1 MTKTYPFKK
10 ILVTGGCGFIGS
22 SYIQNI
28 LNNYDD
34 IEVKNID
41 LMTYATSRK
50 TLALLDEHKNF
61 SHSTLDISKF
71 SLIDKEIKSFDPD
84 LIVNF
89 AAESHVDNS
98 IEGALPFINSNI
110 LGVFNLLEISKNLRD
125 RNKKKFLFHQIST
138 DEVYGDLDASEPA
151 FTEEHPYDP
160 SSPYS
165 ATKASADMLVSAWG
179 RTFKIPYL
187 ITNCSNN
194 FGPRQYSEKLIPKI
208 IFNAMNNIDIPIYG
222 DGLNIRDWIYVDD
235 HTQAIIELHKKDIV
249 ADRFNIGGDNE
260 ITNLDL
266 VENIIKILESHYNLN
281 PRIKFVGDRK
291 GHDARY
297 AINMKKTNSFIGK
310 LPRKT
315 FQENLEKTIAWYVGN
330 SEWWDR

>member
-1 MTKTYPFKK
+1 MNRIYPFKK

-28 LNNYDD
+28 LNNYDG
-34 IEVKNID
+34 IEIQNID
-41 LMTYATSRK
+41 LMTYATSKK
-50 TLALLDEHKNF
+50 TLALLDEYKNF
-61 SHSTLDISKF
+61 SHSTIDISNF
-71 SLIDKEIKSFDPD
+71 AAIDGEIKNFSPD

-125 RNKKKFLFHQIST
+125 QNKKNFLFHQIST
-138 DEVYGDLDASEPA
+138 DEVYGDLEASEPA
-151 FTEEHPYDP
+151 FTEEHPYKP

-208 IFNAMNNIDIPIYG
+208 IFNGMKGIDIPIYG
-222 DGLNIRDWIYVDD
+222 NGLNVRDWIFVDD
-235 HTQAIIELHKKDIV
+235 HTQAIIELHKKSIL
-249 ADRFNIGGDNE
+249 AGRFNIGGDNE
-260 ITNLDL
+260 ITNIDL
-266 VENIIKILESHYNLN
+266 VKNILGILKIKYSLD
-281 PRIKFVGDRK
+281 PKIKFVEDRK
-291 GHDARY
+291 GHDRRY
-297 AINMKKTNSFIGK
+297 AIDMKKTNALLGDIPK
-310 LPRKT
+310 NT
-315 FQENLEKTIAWYVGN
+315 FQENLETTIAWYIEN
-330 SEWWDR
+330 YDWWDS

>member
-28 LNNYDD
+28 LNNYDG
-34 IEVKNID
+34 IEVQNID
-41 LMTYATSRK
+41 LMTYATSKK
-50 TLALLDEHKNF
+50 TLALLDEYKNF
-61 SHSTLDISKF
+61 SHSTLDISEF

-98 IEGALPFINSNI
+98 IEGALPFVNANI

-125 RNKKKFLFHQIST
+125 RNKGRFLFHQIST

-222 DGLNIRDWIYVDD
+222 NGLNIRDWIYVDD

-297 AINMKKTNSFIGK
+297 AINMKKTNSFIGE

-315 FQENLEKTIAWYVGN
+315 FQENLEKTIAWYVKN
-330 SEWWDR
+330 SDWWDG

>member
-28 LNNYDD
+28 LNNYDG
-34 IEVKNID
+34 IEVQNID
-41 LMTYATSRK
+41 LMTYATSKK
-50 TLALLDEHKNF
+50 TLALLDEYKNF

-98 IEGALPFINSNI
+98 IEGALPFVNSNI

-179 RTFKIPYL
+179 RTFEIPYL

-222 DGLNIRDWIYVDD
+222 NGLNIRDWIYVDD

-297 AINMKKTNSFIGK
+297 AINMKKTNSFIGE

-315 FQENLEKTIAWYVGN
+315 FQENLEKTIAWYVKN
-330 SEWWDR
+330 SDWWDR

>member
-1 MTKTYPFKK
+1 MTRTYPFKK

-28 LNNYDD
+28 LNNYDG
-34 IEVKNID
+34 IEVQNID
-41 LMTYATSRK
+41 LMTYATSKK
-50 TLALLDEHKNF
+50 TLALLDEYQNF
-61 SHSTLDISKF
+61 SHSTIDISNF
-71 SLIDKEIKSFDPD
+71 SLIDKEIKNFDPD

-98 IEGALPFINSNI
+98 IEGALPFVNSNI

-125 RNKKKFLFHQIST
+125 RNKQNFLFHQIST

-179 RTFKIPYL
+179 RTFEIPYL

-222 DGLNIRDWIYVDD
+222 NGLNIRDWIYVDD

-266 VENIIKILESHYNLN
+266 VENIIKILQSQYNLN
-281 PRIKFVGDRK
+281 PRVKFVDDRK

-297 AINMKKTNSFIGK
+297 AINMKKTNSFLGE

-315 FQENLEKTIAWYVGN
+315 FQENLEKTIAWYIKN
-330 SEWWDR
+330 SDWWDR

>member
-1 MTKTYPFKK
+1 MTRTYPFKK

-28 LNNYDD
+28 LNNYDG
-34 IEVKNID
+34 IEVQNID
-41 LMTYATSRK
+41 LMTYATSKK
-50 TLALLDEHKNF
+50 TLSLLEEYKNF
-61 SHSTLDISKF
+61 SHSTLDISNF
-71 SLIDKEIKSFDPD
+71 ARIDKEIQNFDPD

-98 IEGALPFINSNI
+98 IEGALPFVNSNI

-125 RNKKKFLFHQIST
+125 RNKKNFLFHQIST

-179 RTFKIPYL
+179 RTFEIPYL

-208 IFNAMNNIDIPIYG
+208 IFNAMHNIDIPIYG
-222 DGLNIRDWIYVDD
+222 NGLNIRDWIYVDD

-266 VENIIKILESHYNLN
+266 VEKIIKILKSQYNLN
-281 PRIKFVGDRK
+281 PRIKFVDDRK

-297 AINMKKTNSFIGK
+297 AINMKKTNSFLGE

-315 FQENLEKTIAWYVGN
+315 FQENLEKTIAWYIKN
-330 SEWWDR
+330 SDWWDQ

>member
-1 MTKTYPFKK
+1 MNRTYPFKK
-10 ILVTGGCGFIGS
+10 IVVTGGCGFIGS

-34 IEVKNID
+34 IEVQNID
-41 LMTYATSRK
+41 LMTYATSKK
-50 TLALLDEHKNF
+50 TLALLDEYKNF
-61 SHSTLDISKF
+61 SHSTLDISNF

-98 IEGALPFINSNI
+98 IEGALPFVNSNI

-165 ATKASADMLVSAWG
+165 ATKASSDMLVSAWG
-179 RTFKIPYL
+179 RTFEIPYL

-222 DGLNIRDWIYVDD
+222 NGLNIRDWIYVDD

-281 PRIKFVGDRK
+281 PRIKFVEDRK

>member
-1 MTKTYPFKK
+1 MNKTYPFKK

-28 LNNYDD
+28 LNNYDG
-34 IEVKNID
+34 IVVQNID
-41 LMTYATSRK
+41 LMTYATSKK
-50 TLALLDEHKNF
+50 TLALLEEYKNF
-61 SHSTLDISKF
+61 SHSTLDISNF
-71 SLIDKEIKSFDPD
+71 ALIDQEIQNFDPD

-98 IEGALPFINSNI
+98 IEGALPFVNSNI
-110 LGVFNLLEISKNLRD
+110 LGVFNLLEISKNTRD

-179 RTFKIPYL
+179 RTFGIPYL

-208 IFNAMNNIDIPIYG
+208 ICNAMNNIDIPIFG
-222 DGLNIRDWIYVDD
+222 NGLNVRDWIFVDD

-249 ADRFNIGGDNE
+249 SGRFNIGGDNE
-260 ITNLDL
+260 ITNIDL
-266 VENIIKILESHYNLN
+266 VENIIKILKSQYNLN
-281 PRIKFVGDRK
+281 PRIKFVDDRK

-297 AINMKKTNSFIGK
+297 AINMKKTNSFIGE

-315 FQENLEKTIAWYVGN
+315 FQENLEKTIAWYIKN
-330 SEWWDR
+330 SDWWDQ

>member
-28 LNNYDD
+28 LNNYDG
-34 IEVKNID
+34 IEVQNID
-41 LMTYATSRK
+41 LMTYATSKK
-50 TLALLDEHKNF
+50 TLALLDEYKNF

-98 IEGALPFINSNI
+98 IEGALPFVNSNI

-179 RTFKIPYL
+179 RTFEIPYL

-222 DGLNIRDWIYVDD
+222 NGLNIRDWIYVDD

-281 PRIKFVGDRK
+281 PKIKFVGDRK

-297 AINMKKTNSFIGK
+297 AINMKKTNSFIGE

-315 FQENLEKTIAWYVGN
+315 FQENLEKTIAWYIKN
-330 SEWWDR
+330 SDWWDR

>member
-1 MTKTYPFKK
+1 MTRTYPFKK

-28 LNNYDD
+28 LNNYDG
-34 IEVKNID
+34 IEVQNID
-41 LMTYATSRK
+41 LMTYATSKK
-50 TLALLDEHKNF
+50 TLALLDEYQNF
-61 SHSTLDISKF
+61 SHSTIDISNF
-71 SLIDKEIKSFDPD
+71 SLIDKEIKNFDPD

-98 IEGALPFINSNI
+98 IEGALPFVNSNI

-125 RNKKKFLFHQIST
+125 RNKQNFLFHQIST

-179 RTFKIPYL
+179 RTFEIPYL

-208 IFNAMNNIDIPIYG
+208 ICNAMNNIDIPIYG
-222 DGLNIRDWIYVDD
+222 NGLNIRDWIYVDD
-235 HTQAIIELHKKDIV
+235 HTQAIIELHKKDII

-266 VENIIKILESHYNLN
+266 VENIIKILQSQYNLN
-281 PRIKFVGDRK
+281 PRVKFVDDRK

-297 AINMKKTNSFIGK
+297 AINMKKTNSFLGE

-315 FQENLEKTIAWYVGN
+315 FQENLEKTIAWYIKN
-330 SEWWDR
+330 SDWWDR

>member
-34 IEVKNID
+34 IEVQNID
-41 LMTYATSRK
+41 LMTYATSKK
-50 TLALLDEHKNF
+50 TLALLDEYKNF
-61 SHSTLDISKF
+61 SHSTLDISNF

-98 IEGALPFINSNI
+98 IEGALPFVNSNI

-125 RNKKKFLFHQIST
+125 RNKKRFLFHQIST
-138 DEVYGDLDASEPA
+138 DEVYGDLDATEPA

-179 RTFKIPYL
+179 RTFEIPYL

-222 DGLNIRDWIYVDD
+222 NGLNIRDWIYVDD

-266 VENIIKILESHYNLN
+266 VENIIKILESHYDLN
-281 PRIKFVGDRK
+281 PKIKFVGDRK

-297 AINMKKTNSFIGK
+297 AINMKKTNSFIGE

-315 FQENLEKTIAWYVGN
+315 FQENLEKTIAWYIKN
-330 SEWWDR
+330 SDWWDR

>member
-28 LNNYDD
+28 LNNYDG
-34 IEVKNID
+34 IEVQNID
-41 LMTYATSRK
+41 LMTYATSKK
-50 TLALLDEHKNF
+50 TLALLDEYKNF
-61 SHSTLDISKF
+61 SHSTLDISNF
-71 SLIDKEIKSFDPD
+71 ALIDKEIKNFDPD

-98 IEGALPFINSNI
+98 IEGALPFVNSNI

-125 RNKKKFLFHQIST
+125 RNKKIFLFHQIST

-179 RTFKIPYL
+179 RTFEIPYL

-222 DGLNIRDWIYVDD
+222 NGLNIRDWIYVDE

-260 ITNLDL
+260 IANLDL
-266 VENIIKILESHYNLN
+266 VENIIKILDSHYNLN

-297 AINMKKTNSFIGK
+297 AINMKKTNSFIGE

-315 FQENLEKTIAWYVGN
+315 FQENLEKTIAWYVKN
-330 SEWWDR
+330 SDWWDK

>member
-1 MTKTYPFKK
+1 MTRTYPFKK

-34 IEVKNID
+34 IEVQNID
-41 LMTYATSRK
+41 LMTYATSKK
-50 TLALLDEHKNF
+50 TLALLDEYKNF
-61 SHSTLDISKF
+61 SHSTLDISNF
-71 SLIDKEIKSFDPD
+71 ALIDKEIKNFDPD

-98 IEGALPFINSNI
+98 IEGALPFVNSNI

-125 RNKKKFLFHQIST
+125 RNKKNFLFHQIST

-179 RTFKIPYL
+179 RTFEIPYL

-208 IFNAMNNIDIPIYG
+208 ICNAMNNIDIPIYG
-222 DGLNIRDWIYVDD
+222 NGLNIRDWIYVDD

-260 ITNLDL
+260 ITNLDI
-266 VENIIKILESHYNLN
+266 VENIIEILQSQYNLN
-281 PRIKFVGDRK
+281 PRVKFVDDRK

-297 AINMKKTNSFIGK
+297 AINMKKTNSFLGE

-315 FQENLEKTIAWYVGN
+315 FQENLEKTIAWYIKN
-330 SEWWDR
+330 SDWWD

>member
-28 LNNYDD
+28 LNNYDG
-34 IEVKNID
+34 IEVQNID
-41 LMTYATSRK
+41 LMTYATSKK
-50 TLALLDEHKNF
+50 TLALLDEYKNF

-98 IEGALPFINSNI
+98 IEGALPFVNSNI

-125 RNKKKFLFHQIST
+125 QNKKKFLFHQIST

-179 RTFKIPYL
+179 RTFEIPYL

-222 DGLNIRDWIYVDD
+222 NGLNIRDWIYVDD

-297 AINMKKTNSFIGK
+297 AINMKKTNSFIGE

-315 FQENLEKTIAWYVGN
+315 FQENLEKTIAWYVKN
-330 SEWWDR
+330 SDWWDQ

>member
-34 IEVKNID
+34 IEVQNID
-41 LMTYATSRK
+41 LMTYATSKK
-50 TLALLDEHKNF
+50 TLALLDEYKNF

-71 SLIDKEIKSFDPD
+71 SLIDKEIKNFDPD

-98 IEGALPFINSNI
+98 IEGALPFVNSNI

-179 RTFKIPYL
+179 RTFEIPYL

-222 DGLNIRDWIYVDD
+222 NGLNIRDWIYVDD
-235 HTQAIIELHKKDIV
+235 HTQAIIKLHKKDIV

-266 VENIIKILESHYNLN
+266 VENIIKILKSYYNLN

-297 AINMKKTNSFIGK
+297 AINMKKTNSFIGE

-315 FQENLEKTIAWYVGN
+315 FQENLEKTIAWYVKN
-330 SEWWDR
+330 SDWWDQ

>member
-1 MTKTYPFKK
+1 MTRTYPFKK

-28 LNNYDD
+28 LNNYDG
-34 IEVKNID
+34 IEVQNID
-41 LMTYATSRK
+41 LMTYATSKK
-50 TLALLDEHKNF
+50 TLALLDEYKNF
-61 SHSTLDISKF
+61 THSTLDISNF
-71 SLIDKEIKSFDPD
+71 ALIDKEIKNFDPD

-125 RNKKKFLFHQIST
+125 RDKKNFLFHQIST

-179 RTFKIPYL
+179 RTFEIPYL

-208 IFNAMNNIDIPIYG
+208 IFNAMHNIDIPIYG
-222 DGLNIRDWIYVDD
+222 NGFNIRDWIYVDD

-266 VENIIKILESHYNLN
+266 VENIIKILKSQYNLN
-281 PRIKFVGDRK
+281 PRIKFVEDRK

-297 AINMKKTNSFIGK
+297 AINMKKTNSFLGE

-315 FQENLEKTIAWYVGN
+315 FQENLEKTIAWYIKN
-330 SEWWDR
+330 SDWWD

>member
-1 MTKTYPFKK
+1 MTRTYPFKK

-28 LNNYDD
+28 LNNYDG
-34 IEVKNID
+34 IEVQNID
-41 LMTYATSRK
+41 LMTYATSKK
-50 TLALLDEHKNF
+50 TLALLDEYQNF
-61 SHSTLDISKF
+61 SHSTIDISNF
-71 SLIDKEIKSFDPD
+71 SLIDKEIKNFDPD

-98 IEGALPFINSNI
+98 IEGALPFVNSNI

-125 RNKKKFLFHQIST
+125 RNKQNFLFHQIST

-179 RTFKIPYL
+179 RTFEIPYL

-222 DGLNIRDWIYVDD
+222 NGLNIRDWIYVDD

-297 AINMKKTNSFIGK
+297 AINMKKTNSFIGE

-315 FQENLEKTIAWYVGN
+315 FQENLEKTIAWYIKN
-330 SEWWDR
+330 SDWWDR

>member
-28 LNNYDD
+28 LNNYDG
-34 IEVKNID
+34 IEVQNID
-41 LMTYATSRK
+41 LMTYATSKK
-50 TLALLDEHKNF
+50 TLALLDEYKNF

-71 SLIDKEIKSFDPD
+71 SLIDNEIKGFGPD

-98 IEGALPFINSNI
+98 IEGALPFVNSNI

-151 FTEEHPYDP
+151 FTEEHPYNP

-179 RTFKIPYL
+179 RTFEIPYL

-222 DGLNIRDWIYVDD
+222 NGLNIRDWIYVDD

-297 AINMKKTNSFIGK
+297 AINMKKTNSFIGE

-315 FQENLEKTIAWYVGN
+315 FQENLEKTIAWYVKN
-330 SEWWDR
+330 SDWWDG

>member
-1 MTKTYPFKK
+1 MNRIYPFKK

-28 LNNYDD
+28 LNNYDG
-34 IEVKNID
+34 IEVQNID
-41 LMTYATSRK
+41 LMTYATSKK
-50 TLALLDEHKNF
+50 TLALLDEYKNF
-61 SHSTLDISKF
+61 SHSTIDISNF
-71 SLIDKEIKSFDPD
+71 AAIDGEIKNFSPD

-125 RNKKKFLFHQIST
+125 QNKKNFLFHQIST
-138 DEVYGDLDASEPA
+138 DEVYGDLDASDPA
-151 FTEEHPYDP
+151 FTEEHPYEP

-208 IFNAMNNIDIPIYG
+208 IFNGMKGIDIPIYG
-222 DGLNIRDWIYVDD
+222 NGLNVRDWIFVDD
-235 HTQAIIELHKKDIV
+235 HTQAIIELHKKSIL
-249 ADRFNIGGDNE
+249 AGRFNIGGDNE
-260 ITNLDL
+260 ITNIDL
-266 VENIIKILESHYNLN
+266 VKNILGILKIKYSLD
-281 PRIKFVGDRK
+281 PKIKFVEDRK
-291 GHDARY
+291 GHDRRY
-297 AINMKKTNSFIGK
+297 AIDMKKTNALLGDIPK
-310 LPRKT
+310 NT
-315 FQENLEKTIAWYVGN
+315 FQENLETTIAWYIEN
-330 SEWWDR
+330 YDWWDS

>member
-28 LNNYDD
+28 LNNYDG
-34 IEVKNID
+34 IEVQNID
-41 LMTYATSRK
+41 LMTYATSKK
-50 TLALLDEHKNF
+50 TLALLDEYKNF

-71 SLIDKEIKSFDPD
+71 SLIDKEIKNFDPD

-98 IEGALPFINSNI
+98 IEGALPFVNSNI

-125 RNKKKFLFHQIST
+125 RNKKIFLFHQIST

-179 RTFKIPYL
+179 RTFEIPYL

-222 DGLNIRDWIYVDD
+222 NGLNIRDWIYVDD

-297 AINMKKTNSFIGK
+297 AINMKKTNSFIGE

-315 FQENLEKTIAWYVGN
+315 FQENLEKTIAWYVKN
-330 SEWWDR
+330 SDWWDR

>member
-1 MTKTYPFKK
+1 MNKTYPFKK

-28 LNNYDD
+28 LNNYDG
-34 IEVKNID
+34 IVVQNID
-41 LMTYATSRK
+41 LMTYATSKK
-50 TLALLDEHKNF
+50 TLALLEEYKNF
-61 SHSTLDISKF
+61 SHSTLDISNF
-71 SLIDKEIKSFDPD
+71 ALIDQEIQNFDPD

-98 IEGALPFINSNI
+98 IEGALPFVNSNI
-110 LGVFNLLEISKNLRD
+110 LGVFNLLEISKNTRD

-179 RTFKIPYL
+179 RTFGIPYL

-208 IFNAMNNIDIPIYG
+208 ICNAMNNIDIPIFG
-222 DGLNIRDWIYVDD
+222 NGLNVRDWIFVDD

-249 ADRFNIGGDNE
+249 SGRFNIGGDNE
-260 ITNLDL
+260 ITNIDL
-266 VENIIKILESHYNLN
+266 VENIIKILKSQYNLN
-281 PRIKFVGDRK
+281 PRIKFVDDRK

-297 AINMKKTNSFIGK
+297 AINMKKTKSFIGE

-315 FQENLEKTIAWYVGN
+315 FQENLENTIAWYIKN
-330 SEWWDR
+330 SDWWDR

>member
-138 DEVYGDLDASEPA
+138 DEVYGDLDATEPA

-179 RTFKIPYL
+179 RTFEIPYL

-222 DGLNIRDWIYVDD
+222 NGLNIRDWIYVDD

-281 PRIKFVGDRK
+281 PRIKFVDDRK

>member
-28 LNNYDD
+28 LNNYDG
-34 IEVKNID
+34 IEVQNID
-41 LMTYATSRK
+41 LMTYATSKK
-50 TLALLDEHKNF
+50 TLALLDEYKNF

-125 RNKKKFLFHQIST
+125 QNKKKFLFHQIST
-138 DEVYGDLDASEPA
+138 DEVYGDLGASEPA

-179 RTFKIPYL
+179 RTFEIPYL

-222 DGLNIRDWIYVDD
+222 NGLNIRDWIYVDD

-297 AINMKKTNSFIGK
+297 AINMKKTNSFIGE

-315 FQENLEKTIAWYVGN
+315 FQENLEKTIAWYVKN
-330 SEWWDR
+330 SDWWDG

>member
-125 RNKKKFLFHQIST
+125 RNKKRFLFHQIST
-138 DEVYGDLDASEPA
+138 DEVYGDLDATEPA

-179 RTFKIPYL
+179 RTFEIPYL

-222 DGLNIRDWIYVDD
+222 NGLNIRDWIYVDD

-266 VENIIKILESHYNLN
+266 VENVIKILQSQYNLN
-281 PRIKFVGDRK
+281 PKIKFVDDRK

>member
-28 LNNYDD
+28 LNNYDG
-34 IEVKNID
+34 IRVQNID
-41 LMTYATSRK
+41 LMTYATSKK
-50 TLALLDEHKNF
+50 TLALLGEYKNF
-61 SHSTLDISKF
+61 SHTTLDISQF

-98 IEGALPFINSNI
+98 IEGALPFVNSNI

-151 FTEEHPYDP
+151 FTEEHPYNP

-179 RTFKIPYL
+179 RTFEIPYL

-222 DGLNIRDWIYVDD
+222 NGLNIRDWIYVDD

-297 AINMKKTNSFIGK
+297 AINMKKTNSFIGE

-315 FQENLEKTIAWYVGN
+315 FQENLEKTIAWYVKN
-330 SEWWDR
+330 SDWWDG

>member
-28 LNNYDD
+28 LNNYDG
-34 IEVKNID
+34 IEVQNID
-41 LMTYATSRK
+41 LMTYATSKK
-50 TLALLDEHKNF
+50 TLALLDEYKNF
-61 SHSTLDISKF
+61 SHSTLDISNF

-98 IEGALPFINSNI
+98 IEGALPFVNSNI

-125 RNKKKFLFHQIST
+125 RNKKNFLFHQIST

-208 IFNAMNNIDIPIYG
+208 IFNAMHNIDIPIYG
-222 DGLNIRDWIYVDD
+222 NGLNIRDWIYVDD

-297 AINMKKTNSFIGK
+297 AINMKKTNSFIGE

-315 FQENLEKTIAWYVGN
+315 FQENLEKTIAWYVKN
-330 SEWWDR
+330 SDWWD

>member
-1 MTKTYPFKK
+1 MTRTYPFKK

-28 LNNYDD
+28 LNNYDG
-34 IEVKNID
+34 IEVQNID
-41 LMTYATSRK
+41 LMTYATSKK
-50 TLALLDEHKNF
+50 TLALLDEYKNF
-61 SHSTLDISKF
+61 SHSTLDISNF

-98 IEGALPFINSNI
+98 IEGALPFVNSNI

-222 DGLNIRDWIYVDD
+222 NGLNIMDWIYVDD

-297 AINMKKTNSFIGK
+297 AINMKKTNSFIGE

-315 FQENLEKTIAWYVGN
+315 FQENLEKTIAWYVKN
-330 SEWWDR
+330 SDWWD

>member
-1 MTKTYPFKK
+1 MTRTYPFKK

-28 LNNYDD
+28 LNNYDG
-34 IEVKNID
+34 IEIQNID
-41 LMTYATSRK
+41 LMTYATSKK
-50 TLALLDEHKNF
+50 TLALLDEYKNF
-61 SHSTLDISKF
+61 SHSTIDISN
-71 SLIDKEIKSFDPD
+71 FDAINEEVKNFYPD

-98 IEGALPFINSNI
+98 IEGALPFVNSNI

-125 RNKKKFLFHQIST
+125 RNKKRFLFHQIST
-138 DEVYGDLDASEPA
+138 DEVYGDLDATEPA

-179 RTFKIPYL
+179 RTFEIPYL

-222 DGLNIRDWIYVDD
+222 NGLNIRDWIYVDD

-297 AINMKKTNSFIGK
+297 AINMKKTNSFIGE

-315 FQENLEKTIAWYVGN
+315 FQENLEKTIAWYVKN
-330 SEWWDR
+330 SDWWDR

>member
-28 LNNYDD
+28 LNNYDG
-34 IEVKNID
+34 IEVQNID
-41 LMTYATSRK
+41 LMTYATSKK
-50 TLALLDEHKNF
+50 TLALLDEYKNF
-61 SHSTLDISKF
+61 SHSTLDISNF

-98 IEGALPFINSNI
+98 IEGALPFVNSNI

-165 ATKASADMLVSAWG
+165 ATKASSDMLVSAWG
-179 RTFKIPYL
+179 RTFEIPYL

-222 DGLNIRDWIYVDD
+222 NGLNIRDWIYVDD

-281 PRIKFVGDRK
+281 PRIKFVEDRK

-297 AINMKKTNSFIGK
+297 AINMKKTNSFIGE

-315 FQENLEKTIAWYVGN
+315 FQENLEKTIAWYVKN
-330 SEWWDR
+330 SDWWD

>member
-1 MTKTYPFKK
+1 MTRIYPFKK

-22 SYIQNI
+22 SYIHNI

-34 IEVKNID
+34 IEVQNID
-41 LMTYATSRK
+41 LMTYATSKK
-50 TLALLDEHKNF
+50 TLALLDEYKNF
-61 SHSTLDISKF
+61 SHSTLDISNF
-71 SLIDKEIKSFDPD
+71 ALIDKDIKNFDPD

-125 RNKKKFLFHQIST
+125 RNKKNFLFHQIST

-165 ATKASADMLVSAWG
+165 ASKASADMLVSAWG
-179 RTFKIPYL
+179 RTFEIPYL

-208 IFNAMNNIDIPIYG
+208 ICNAMNNIDIPIYG
-222 DGLNIRDWIYVDD
+222 NGLNIRDWIYVDD

-266 VENIIKILESHYNLN
+266 VENIIEILQSQYNLN
-281 PRIKFVGDRK
+281 PRVKFVDDRK

-297 AINMKKTNSFIGK
+297 AINMKKTNSFIGE

-315 FQENLEKTIAWYVGN
+315 FQENLEKTIAWYIKN
-330 SEWWDR
+330 SDWWD

>member
-1 MTKTYPFKK
+1 MTRTYPFKK

-28 LNNYDD
+28 LNNYDG
-34 IEVKNID
+34 IEVQNID
-41 LMTYATSRK
+41 LMTYATSKK
-50 TLALLDEHKNF
+50 TLALLDEYQNF
-61 SHSTLDISKF
+61 SHSTIDISNF
-71 SLIDKEIKSFDPD
+71 SLIDKEIKNFDPD

-98 IEGALPFINSNI
+98 IEGALPFVNSNI

-125 RNKKKFLFHQIST
+125 RNKQNFLFHQIST

-179 RTFKIPYL
+179 RTFEIPYL

-208 IFNAMNNIDIPIYG
+208 ICNAMNNIDIPIYG
-222 DGLNIRDWIYVDD
+222 NGLNIRDWIYVDD
-235 HTQAIIELHKKDIV
+235 HTQAIIELHKKDII

-297 AINMKKTNSFIGK
+297 AINMKKTNSFLGE

-315 FQENLEKTIAWYVGN
+315 FQENLEKTIAWYIKN
-330 SEWWDR
+330 SDWWDR

>member
-28 LNNYDD
+28 LNNYDG
-34 IEVKNID
+34 IEVQNID
-41 LMTYATSRK
+41 LMTYATSKK
-50 TLALLDEHKNF
+50 TLALLDEYKNF
-61 SHSTLDISKF
+61 SHSTLDISEF

-98 IEGALPFINSNI
+98 IEGALPFVNSNI

-179 RTFKIPYL
+179 RTFEIPYL

-222 DGLNIRDWIYVDD
+222 NGLNIRDWIYVDD

-297 AINMKKTNSFIGK
+297 AINMKKTNSFIGE

-315 FQENLEKTIAWYVGN
+315 FQENLEKTIAWYVKN
-330 SEWWDR
+330 SDWWDG

>member
-125 RNKKKFLFHQIST
+125 RNKKRFLFHQIST
-138 DEVYGDLDASEPA
+138 DEVYGDLDATEPA

-179 RTFKIPYL
+179 RTFEIPYL

-222 DGLNIRDWIYVDD
+222 NGLNIRDWIYVDD

-297 AINMKKTNSFIGK
+297 AINMKKTNSFIGE

-315 FQENLEKTIAWYVGN
+315 FQENLEKTIAWYVKN
-330 SEWWDR
+330 SDWWDR

>member
-1 MTKTYPFKK
+1 MNRTYPFKK
-10 ILVTGGCGFIGS
+10 IVVTGGCGFIGS

-28 LNNYDD
+28 LNNYDG
-34 IEVKNID
+34 IEVLNID
-41 LMTYATSRK
+41 LMTYATSKK
-50 TLALLDEHKNF
+50 TLALLDEYKNF
-61 SHSTLDISKF
+61 SHSTLDISNF
-71 SLIDKEIKSFDPD
+71 ALIDKEIKNFNPD

-98 IEGALPFINSNI
+98 IEGALPFVNSNI
-110 LGVFNLLEISKNLRD
+110 LGVFNLLEISKDLRD
-125 RNKKKFLFHQIST
+125 RNKKRFLFHQIST

-222 DGLNIRDWIYVDD
+222 NGLNIRDWIYVDD

-266 VENIIKILESHYNLN
+266 VENIIKILQSQYNLN
-281 PRIKFVGDRK
+281 PKIKFVDDRK

-297 AINMKKTNSFIGK
+297 AINMKKTNSFIGE

-315 FQENLEKTIAWYVGN
+315 FQENLEKTKAWYVKN
-330 SEWWDR
+330 SDWWD